1 VVKKA
6 CCAVVMLDDADWLAG
21 FEMETKR
28 SGDLE
33 KGGLICILEQS
44 KRLRKGG
51 EAVMMAM
58 LASQL
63 LGYRVATPGIL
74 V

>member
-51 EAVMMAM
+51 K
-58 LASQL
+58 L
-63 LGYRVATPGIL
+63 
-74 V
+74 

>member
-1 VVKKA
+1 MYSRTKQ
-6 CCAVVMLDDADWLAG
+6 AVA
-21 FEMETKR
+21 
-28 SGDLE
+28 
-33 KGGLICILEQS
+33 Q
-44 KRLRKGG
+44 GG
-51 EAVMMAM
+51 EVVMMAM